1 MGFLLSVVTLD
12 RITITSDSSREES
25 GLGSSPKQGMNLEE
39 RENKRIHELK
49 RDRYKTVTR

>member
-12 RITITSDSSREES
+12 RITITSDSSMEES